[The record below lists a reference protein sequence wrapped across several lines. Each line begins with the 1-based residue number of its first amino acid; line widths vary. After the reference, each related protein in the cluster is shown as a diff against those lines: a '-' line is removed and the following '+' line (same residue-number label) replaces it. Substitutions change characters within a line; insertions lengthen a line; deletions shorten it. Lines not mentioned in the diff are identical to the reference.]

1 MNIVHSPLS
10 RRTMLR
16 GLGASVALP
25 WLEAM
30 EPRLMFAAEG
40 VTRPPV
46 RMAFLYVPN
55 GMQMSQWTPTDEGER
70 YELPPLLEPLAGVRQ
85 DVLVLSGLAALE
97 GRPFTDGGNHAPAM
111 GAFLTGVHP
120 QKTPR
125 CDISADQL
133 AAQRIGH
140 LTRLPSLEMSC
151 NRTGRPLCD
160 SGYPCVVTSTLA
172 WRSPTQPL
180 PVEGSPR
187 ALFDRL
193 FRPVDASERERLRD
207 RRSILD
213 AVRDDASQLAR
224 QVGAADRHRVD
235 EYLTSI
241 RDVELRIERG
251 ESMPAPRLPEG
262 TVAPEERIPTNFAA
276 YARAMSDLLVLA
288 FQTDAT
294 RIATFVVDSEGSNRS
309 YPELGVNSAHH
320 DLSHH
325 NNREDMVRNILR
337 IERHHV
343 ELFARLVD
351 RLKNVREGSGS
362 LLDNCMI
369 AYGCALGDG
378 NRHDHADLPI
388 LLAGKGGG
396 SIRTGRH
403 VRYPRNTPLTN
414 LWLAML
420 ERAGA
425 AAPRLGDS
433 TGPLGRLS

>member
-10 RRTMLR
+10 RRTVLR
-16 GLGASVALP
+16 GLGAAIALP

-40 VTRPPV
+40 MTRPPV

-55 GMQMSQWTPTDEGER
+55 GMQMSQWTPAVEGER
-70 YELPPLLEPLAGVRQ
+70 YELPPSLEPLAGVR
-85 DVLVLSGLAALE
+85 DDILVLSGLAALE

-111 GAFLTGVHP
+111 GAFLTGFHP

-125 CDISADQL
+125 CNISADQL

-140 LTRLPSLEMSC
+140 FTRLPSLEMSC
-151 NRTGRPLCD
+151 HRTGRPTCD
-160 SGYPCVVTSTLA
+160 GYPCVVTSTLA

-213 AVRDDASQLAR
+213 AVRDDASTLAR
-224 QVGAADRHRVD
+224 RVGAADRHRVD

-262 TVAPEERIPTNFAA
+262 TVAPEERIPNNFAA
-276 YARAMSDLLVLA
+276 YVRAMSDLLVLA

-309 YPELGVNSAHH
+309 YPELGIKSAHH

-325 NNREDMVRNILR
+325 GNREDMVRDILR

-343 ELFARLVD
+343 ELFAGLAN
-351 RLKNVREGSGS
+351 RLKTVREGSGS

-378 NRHDHADLPI
+378 NSHNHADLPI

-420 ERAGA
+420 QRAGA

-433 TGPLGRLS
+433 TGPLGIE